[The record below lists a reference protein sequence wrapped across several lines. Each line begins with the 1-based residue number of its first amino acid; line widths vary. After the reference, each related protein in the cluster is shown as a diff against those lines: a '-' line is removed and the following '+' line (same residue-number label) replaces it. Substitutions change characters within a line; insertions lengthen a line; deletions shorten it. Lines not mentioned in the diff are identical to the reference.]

1 MKRIP
6 NDEYYPDNKG
16 FLINAKGNEMEREN
30 GEKNYDAHW
39 WWYLISNAF
48 MRKKKKFFLP
58 IFFFFFGKVN
68 RTRHKVKKEKKSAL
82 NETSASEEL
91 ANYLYFFLS

>member
-1 MKRIP
+1 MISYIERFYAKEKKVLSP
-6 NDEYYPDNKG
+6 N
-16 FLINAKGNEMEREN
+16 
-30 GEKNYDAHW
+30 
-39 WWYLISNAF
+39 
-48 MRKKKKFFLP
+48 
-58 IFFFFFGKVN
+58 FFFFGKVN

>member
-1 MKRIP
+1 
-6 NDEYYPDNKG
+6 
-16 FLINAKGNEMEREN
+16 MEREN

-68 RTRHKVKKEKKSAL
+68 RTRHKVKKEKKKRVKR
-82 NETSASEEL
+82 NIRERRISEL
-91 ANYLYFFLS
+91 PLLFSIVIIRRKRHL